1 MIGDRE
7 AHLWLTEPTATHGEE
22 LLDPTERVRHQ
33 RYLRAEDRQLFL
45 SAHTFVRRVLST
57 YVPVAPQDLLLEVD
71 QHGRPEIA
79 GRPLRFSLSHAPGI
93 VACLVTRSADCG
105 VDAEDTRRIDEP
117 LEIAKSVFSHDEQR
131 ALLDLEPPRLR
142 ARFFRTWT
150 LKEAYVKARGLGLA
164 LPLDRFSFSAPGD
177 GVTFTCHEVPPQDPS
192 QWQFEV
198 FHPSPHHVVSV
209 ALWLEHREPLAVSCR
224 RLEP

>member
-7 AHLWLTEPTATHGEE
+7 AHLWLAEPTATQGEE
-22 LLDPTERVRHQ
+22 LLDPTERARHQ
-33 RYLRAEDRQLFL
+33 RYLRAEDQQLFL

-57 YVPVAPQDLLLEVD
+57 YLPTAPQDVHLEVD
-71 QHGRPEIA
+71 PHGRPEIA

-93 VACLVTRSADCG
+93 VACLVTRSVDCG

-117 LEIAKSVFSHDEQR
+117 VEIAKSVFSLDEQR
-131 ALLDLEPPRLR
+131 SLLDLEPSRLR
-142 ARFFRTWT
+142 ARFFRIWT

-164 LPLDRFSFSAPGD
+164 LPLDRFSFSTADD
-177 GVTFTCHEVPPQDPS
+177 GVSFSCHEVPPQDPT

-198 FHPSPHHVVSV
+198 FRPSPHHVVSV
-209 ALWLEHREPLAVSCR
+209 ALRREDGEPLAVSCR
-224 RLEP
+224 KLEP